1 MNLDIKRTWTG
12 NIITKLDIK
21 MLRDAMRDVTSIAS
35 LPISSEIHFKAFMNT
50 RHVDLWNVIHD
61 MHNDT
66 FIDYIV
72 SSNMYIVALSIYA
85 IERRMAEKGGTVV
98 EHFNDLQCL
107 FFEIFYNIRDE
118 NPDIADELEFYL
130 EKDIDAICE
139 HLDIGQIYKNLRKET
154 SINAS

>member
-1 MNLDIKRTWTG
+1 MKMVDKGTWQG
-12 NIITKLDIK
+12 NIIRKLDIK
-21 MLRDAMRDVTSIAS
+21 MMRDALRDVTSIAS

-72 SSNMYIVALSIYA
+72 SSNMYIVAISIYA

-107 FFEIFYNIRDE
+107 FFEIFYTIKDE
-118 NPDIADELEFYL
+118 YPTIADEIEFYL

-154 SINAS
+154 GINAS

>member
-1 MNLDIKRTWTG
+1 MNLGIKRTWTG

-35 LPISSEIHFKAFMNT
+35 LPISAEIHFKTYMNLK
-50 RHVDLWNVIHD
+50 RVDLWEVL
-61 MHNDT
+61 HNINENT

-72 SSNMYIVALSIYA
+72 SPNMYIVALSIYA
-85 IERRMAEKGGTVV
+85 IERRMAEKGGTVI

-107 FFEIFYNIRDE
+107 FFEIFYTIKDE
-118 NPDIADELEFYL
+118 YPTIADEIEFYL

-139 HLDIGQIYKNLRKET
+139 HLDIGRIYKNLRKET

>member
-1 MNLDIKRTWTG
+1 MKMVDKDTWQG
-12 NIITKLDIK
+12 NIIRKLDIK
-21 MLRDAMRDVTSIAS
+21 MMRDALRDVTSIAS
-35 LPISSEIHFKAFMNT
+35 LPISSEIHFKAFMNA
-50 RHVDLWNVIHD
+50 RHVDLWNAIHD

-72 SSNMYIVALSIYA
+72 SPNMYIVALSIYA
-85 IERRMAEKGGTVV
+85 IERRMAEKGGTVI

-107 FFEIFYNIRDE
+107 FFEIFYTIKDE
-118 NPDIADELEFYL
+118 YPTIADELEFYL

-139 HLDIGQIYKNLRKET
+139 HLDIGRIYKNLRKET